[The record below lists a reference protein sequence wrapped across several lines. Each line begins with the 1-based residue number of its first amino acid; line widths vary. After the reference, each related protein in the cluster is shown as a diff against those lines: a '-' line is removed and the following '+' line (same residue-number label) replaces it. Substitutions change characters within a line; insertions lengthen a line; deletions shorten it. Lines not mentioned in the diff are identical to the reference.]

1 MRSTTTMNVAN
12 NPFYFLRISIGIL
25 FLWFGGLKF
34 FPGASPAEGLATET
48 IDLITFQLLPDALIL
63 PSLAILEFAIGALLV
78 FSREFKVTFW
88 LLMFHMLCTLLPLFI
103 LPEITFNQI
112 PFQLTIEGQYIVKNL
127 VIICAALVLLQHY
140 KAQTNS

>member
-1 MRSTTTMNVAN
+1 MNVAN
-12 NPFYFLRISIGIL
+12 KPFYFLRISIGIL

-34 FPGASPAEGLATET
+34 FPGASPAEGLATQT
-48 IDLITFQLLPDALIL
+48 IDLVTFQLLPDALIL
-63 PSLAILEFAIGALLV
+63 PSLAILEFVIGVLLV
-78 FSREFKVTFW
+78 FSREFKFTFW

-127 VIICAALVLLQHY
+127 VIICAALVLLQHH

>member
-34 FPGASPAEGLATET
+34 FPGASPAEGLATQT
-48 IDLITFQLLPDALIL
+48 IDLVTFQLLPDALIL
-63 PSLAILEFAIGALLV
+63 PSLAILEFVIGVLLV

-127 VIICAALVLLQHY
+127 VIICAALVLLQHH